1 MFREDGSH
9 PKNRQGINLIA
20 GAEMSGPVALD
31 DLQ

>member
-1 MFREDGSH
+1 MFCEDGPH
-9 PKNRQGINLIA
+9 PKNGQRINLIG